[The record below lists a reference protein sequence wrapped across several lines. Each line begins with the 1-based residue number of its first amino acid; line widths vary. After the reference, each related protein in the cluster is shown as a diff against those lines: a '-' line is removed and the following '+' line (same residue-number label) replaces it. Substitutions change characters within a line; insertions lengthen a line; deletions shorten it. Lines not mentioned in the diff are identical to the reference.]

1 MLHVTLVLALVN
13 LTYIYALCNNDK
25 KKNADWREKSKPLSL
40 SEICTC
46 SCAVHTFL
54 ARLLVLFL
62 CSNTSLVRTT
72 TAQTQKASG
81 ETRNVTG

>member
-1 MLHVTLVLALVN
+1 MHFAIT
-13 LTYIYALCNNDK
+13 TK
-25 KKNADWREKSKPLSL
+25 KGMQTGEKKSKPLSL

-62 CSNTSLVRTT
+62 CSNTNLEHTI
-72 TAQTQKASG
+72 TAQPQKASG